1 MDSFLNVYFISSF
14 LSLKM
19 YEVQQIAAG
28 AKVGISSKKYPNH
41 QWLLWELNP
50 SYPKGCGIPPVG

>member
-19 YEVQQIAAG
+19 YEVQQISAG
-28 AKVGISSKKYPNH
+28 AKVGISSKKYSGH
-41 QWLLWELNP
+41 QWLLRELN
-50 SYPKGCGIPPVG
+50 SFYPKGYGIPPVG